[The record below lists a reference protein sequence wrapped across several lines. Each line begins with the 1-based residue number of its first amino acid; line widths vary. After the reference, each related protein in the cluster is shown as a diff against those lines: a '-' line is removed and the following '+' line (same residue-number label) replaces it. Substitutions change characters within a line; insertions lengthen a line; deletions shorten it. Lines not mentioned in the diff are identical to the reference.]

1 MTEARISELF
11 SLYNRCFPDYNTTF
25 EIFRELTA
33 PETAEIVE
41 ERDGS
46 ALVGYSLIHEGSISL
61 LCVDERYRR
70 RGIGSRLLSESER
83 IIRGNGFGSVTLGRG
98 PGCILQGVPVER
110 HDAVSFFEKR
120 GYSAEWTSANM
131 GMFLEGF
138 DADALKIYPAPE
150 GTEFRIARPEEK
162 QSVLRAVED
171 ADSDWVDIFES
182 CVDPVMIA
190 LCGGETVGFQILG
203 KGRFHPERKAVGS
216 VGCVGVVHSARRK
229 GIGLRMVA
237 EGCRWL
243 KERGYGS
250 VELRYVELV
259 DWYSRIGFEV
269 VGHQWMGGKIL

>member
-1 MTEARISELF
+1 MMENKISELF
-11 SLYNRCFPDYNTTF
+11 TLYNSCFPDYNTTF

-33 PETAEIVE
+33 PEKAETVE

-83 IIRGNGFGSVTLGRG
+83 IIRKNGCGSVTLGG
-98 PGCILQGVPVER
+98 SILQGVPVEG
-110 HDAVSFFEKR
+110 HDAVSFFSKR

-131 GMFLEGF
+131 GMFLDEF
-138 DADALKIYPAPE
+138 DADSLKIYPAPE

-162 QSVLRAVED
+162 ASVLRAVED
-171 ADSDWVDIFES
+171 AEPDWTVIFED
-182 CVDPVMIA
+182 CADPVMIA
-190 LCGGETVGFQILG
+190 RRDGETVGFLILG
-203 KGRFHPERKAVGS
+203 KGRFHPEREAVGS
-216 VGCVGVVHSARRK
+216 VGCVGVVHAARRK
-229 GIGLRMVA
+229 GTGLRMVA

-243 KERGYGS
+243 KDRGYKS

-269 VGHQWMGGKIL
+269 TGHQWMGGKTL